1 MNILS
6 SILYTVAIT
15 GLLLGSV
22 ALSGTLYLRSPAGVL
37 LLFGMGLFMS
47 LGFLLFGHL
56 RFDETPDDDPEK
68 PRCALK
74 RMNPLKKFAIRK
86 TFDYISAPRRA
97 TRQNVEIR

>member
-1 MNILS
+1 VGSDPKELSMSILY

-22 ALSGTLYLRSPAGVL
+22 ALCGTLYLRSPAGVL

-56 RFDETPDDDPEK
+56 RFDEKPADDPEETTL
-68 PRCALK
+68 R
-74 RMNPLKKFAIRK
+74 
-86 TFDYISAPRRA
+86 S
-97 TRQNVEIR
+97 